1 MVIVVVVVVVGVYG
15 SSDSGGI
22 YLGAGWC
29 EDGLERV
36 NNVVGERVNEW
47 SYIHILLYSYT
58 IVVIVVVVV
67 VVVKCGMSIYYI
79 YIDNYYN

>member
-1 MVIVVVVVVVGVYG
+1 MVIVVVVVVGVYD

-36 NNVVGERVNEW
+36 NDGGR
-47 SYIHILLYSYT
+47 
-58 IVVIVVVVV
+58 
-67 VVVKCGMSIYYI
+67 KG
-79 YIDNYYN
+79 

>member
-1 MVIVVVVVVVGVYG
+1 MVYDMVVVVV
-15 SSDSGGI
+15 DSGGI